1 MLCSL
6 GDNSMKDI
14 KILVRKYTLQLLD
27 LRNDVSSYLALNG
40 ILEETKLNVVSFVKK
55 LNNLQSI
62 YAEIMLYDYPP
73 IYEIEK
79 LYKEIKN
86 AIKDINRY
94 GKIYDE
100 LIARNDSDK
109 ENDEIVDAL
118 INYQITL
125 FDEKDSVEEILE
137 NP

>member
-1 MLCSL
+1 
-6 GDNSMKDI
+6 MKDI

-109 ENDEIVDAL
+109 ENDEIADAL

>member
-1 MLCSL
+1 
-6 GDNSMKDI
+6 MKDI

-137 NP
+137 NS

>member
-1 MLCSL
+1 
-6 GDNSMKDI
+6 MKDI

>member
-1 MLCSL
+1 
-6 GDNSMKDI
+6 MKDI
-14 KILVRKYTLQLLD
+14 KALVRKYIFQLLD
-27 LRNDVSSYLALNG
+27 LRNDVSSYLAFNG
-40 ILEETKLNVVSFVKK
+40 ILEETKLNVTSFVRK
-55 LNNLQSI
+55 LNNLQFI
-62 YAEIMLYDYPP
+62 YTEIMLYDYPP

-100 LIARNDSDK
+100 LIARNDSNK
-109 ENDEIVDAL
+109 ENDDIIDAL

-137 NP
+137 DS

>member
-1 MLCSL
+1 
-6 GDNSMKDI
+6 MKDI

-27 LRNDVSSYLALNG
+27 LRNNVSSYLALNG

>member
-1 MLCSL
+1 
-6 GDNSMKDI
+6 MKDI

-40 ILEETKLNVVSFVKK
+40 ILEETKLNVVSFVRK

-100 LIARNDSDK
+100 SIARNDSDK
-109 ENDEIVDAL
+109 ENNEIVDAL

>member
-1 MLCSL
+1 
-6 GDNSMKDI
+6 MKDI
-14 KILVRKYTLQLLD
+14 KILVRKYILQLLD

-40 ILEETKLNVVSFVKK
+40 ILEETKLNVTSFVKK

-100 LIARNDSDK
+100 LIARNDFDK
-109 ENDEIVDAL
+109 ENNEIIDAL

-125 FDEKDSVEEILE
+125 FDEKDSVEEILK

>member
-1 MLCSL
+1 
-6 GDNSMKDI
+6 MKDI
-14 KILVRKYTLQLLD
+14 KVLVRKYTLQLLD
-27 LRNDVSSYLALNG
+27 LRNDVSSYLAFNG
-40 ILEETKLNVVSFVKK
+40 ILEETKLNVASFVRK

>member
-1 MLCSL
+1 
-6 GDNSMKDI
+6 MKDI

-40 ILEETKLNVVSFVKK
+40 ILEETKLNVVSFVRK

-109 ENDEIVDAL
+109 ENNEIVDAL

>member
-1 MLCSL
+1 
-6 GDNSMKDI
+6 MKDI

-94 GKIYDE
+94 GKNYDE

>member
-1 MLCSL
+1 
-6 GDNSMKDI
+6 MKDI

-40 ILEETKLNVVSFVKK
+40 ILEETKLNVVSFVRK

>member
-1 MLCSL
+1 
-6 GDNSMKDI
+6 MKDI

-73 IYEIEK
+73 IYEMEK

>member
-1 MLCSL
+1 
-6 GDNSMKDI
+6 MKDI

-79 LYKEIKN
+79 LYKEIKKHN
-86 AIKDINRY
+86 
-94 GKIYDE
+94 
-100 LIARNDSDK
+100 
-109 ENDEIVDAL
+109 
-118 INYQITL
+118 
-125 FDEKDSVEEILE
+125 
-137 NP
+137 

>member
-1 MLCSL
+1 
-6 GDNSMKDI
+6 MKDI
-14 KILVRKYTLQLLD
+14 KVLVRKYTLQLLD

-40 ILEETKLNVVSFVKK
+40 ILEETKLNVASFVRK

>member
-1 MLCSL
+1 
-6 GDNSMKDI
+6 MKDI

-40 ILEETKLNVVSFVKK
+40 ILEETKLNVVSFVRK

-109 ENDEIVDAL
+109 ENNEIIDAL

>member
-1 MLCSL
+1 
-6 GDNSMKDI
+6 MKDI
-14 KILVRKYTLQLLD
+14 KVLVRKYTLQLLD
-27 LRNDVSSYLALNG
+27 LRNDISSYLALNG
-40 ILEETKLNVVSFVKK
+40 ILEETKLNVVSFVRK

-100 LIARNDSDK
+100 LIAKNDSDK

>member
-1 MLCSL
+1 
-6 GDNSMKDI
+6 MKDI
-14 KILVRKYTLQLLD
+14 KALVRKYILQLLD

>member
-1 MLCSL
+1 
-6 GDNSMKDI
+6 MKDI
-14 KILVRKYTLQLLD
+14 KVLVRKYTLQLLD

-40 ILEETKLNVVSFVKK
+40 ILEETKLNVASFVRK

-73 IYEIEK
+73 IYEMEK

-109 ENDEIVDAL
+109 ENNEIVDAL

>member
-1 MLCSL
+1 
-6 GDNSMKDI
+6 MKDI
-14 KILVRKYTLQLLD
+14 KVLVRKYTLQLLD

-40 ILEETKLNVVSFVKK
+40 ILEETKLNVVSFVRK

>member
-1 MLCSL
+1 
-6 GDNSMKDI
+6 MKDI

-125 FDEKDSVEEILE
+125 FDEKDSIEEILE

>member
-1 MLCSL
+1 
-6 GDNSMKDI
+6 MKDI
-14 KILVRKYTLQLLD
+14 KVLVRKYTLQLLD

-40 ILEETKLNVVSFVKK
+40 ILEETKLNITSFVRK

-109 ENDEIVDAL
+109 ENDRIIDAL

-137 NP
+137 DS

>member
-1 MLCSL
+1 
-6 GDNSMKDI
+6 
-14 KILVRKYTLQLLD
+14 
-27 LRNDVSSYLALNG
+27 
-40 ILEETKLNVVSFVKK
+40 
-55 LNNLQSI
+55 
-62 YAEIMLYDYPP
+62 MLYDYPP

>member
-1 MLCSL
+1 
-6 GDNSMKDI
+6 MKDI

-55 LNNLQSI
+55 LNNRQSI

>member
-1 MLCSL
+1 
-6 GDNSMKDI
+6 MKDI
-14 KILVRKYTLQLLD
+14 KVLVRKYTLQLLD

-40 ILEETKLNVVSFVKK
+40 ILEETKLNVTSFARK
-55 LNNLQSI
+55 LNSLQSI
-62 YAEIMLYDYPP
+62 YAEIMSYDYPP

-100 LIARNDSDK
+100 LIARNDSDE
-109 ENDEIVDAL
+109 ENDRIIDAL

-137 NP
+137 DS

>member
-1 MLCSL
+1 MT
-6 GDNSMKDI
+6 DI
-14 KILVRKYTLQLLD
+14 KNLIREYILQLLD

-40 ILEETKLNVVSFVKK
+40 ILKETKLNVTSFIRK

-62 YAEIMLYDYPP
+62 YSEIMLYDYPP
-73 IYEIEK
+73 KYEMEK
-79 LYKEIKN
+79 LYKELKN

-100 LIARNDSDK
+100 LIANQDSDI
-109 ENDEIVDAL
+109 ENDIIIDAL

-125 FDEKDSVEEILE
+125 FDEKDSVEELLE
-137 NP
+137 EL

>member
-1 MLCSL
+1 
-6 GDNSMKDI
+6 MKDI
-14 KILVRKYTLQLLD
+14 KALVRKYTLQLLD

-40 ILEETKLNVVSFVKK
+40 ILEETKLNVTSFVRK

-109 ENDEIVDAL
+109 ENDRIIDAL

-137 NP
+137 DS

>member
-1 MLCSL
+1 
-6 GDNSMKDI
+6 MKDI

-125 FDEKDSVEEILE
+125 FDEKDSVE
-137 NP
+137 

>member
-1 MLCSL
+1 
-6 GDNSMKDI
+6 MKDI
-14 KILVRKYTLQLLD
+14 KVLVRKYTLQLLD

-40 ILEETKLNVVSFVKK
+40 ILEETKLNVTSFVRK

-109 ENDEIVDAL
+109 ENDRIIDAL

-137 NP
+137 DS

>member
-1 MLCSL
+1 
-6 GDNSMKDI
+6 MKDI

-109 ENDEIVDAL
+109 ENNEIVDAL

>member
-1 MLCSL
+1 
-6 GDNSMKDI
+6 MKDI
-14 KILVRKYTLQLLD
+14 KILVRKYILQLLD

-40 ILEETKLNVVSFVKK
+40 ILEETKLNVTSFVRK

-109 ENDEIVDAL
+109 ENNEIIDAL

>member
-1 MLCSL
+1 
-6 GDNSMKDI
+6 MKDI

-94 GKIYDE
+94 GKNYDE

-137 NP
+137 NS